1 MEFNMQDFDML
12 IDKIYRETLTPSMHM
27 FCPPSIIDY
36 MKEHWDNDGPVK
48 AELHTSPYDD
58 DRIWVIPK
66 EELEKPIKVI
76 IPEETERLRKMLG
89 LESEE

>member
-1 MEFNMQDFDML
+1 MEFNIKDLEML
-12 IDKIYRETLTPSMHM
+12 VDKIYHEKLTPSMHM
-27 FCPPSIIDY
+27 FCPPSIIDW

-48 AELHTSPYDD
+48 AEIHPSPYED

-66 EELEKPIKVI
+66 EELERPIKLVF
-76 IPEETERLRKMLG
+76 PEEQERLRKYLG